1 MKYQTRTADADSFR
15 GLRYLH
21 GLSYSNVAMLTL
33 FLYLYL
39 LAPYFDLR
47 VMVLHG
53 GMLATAFL
61 LMRHFRLAFKVLALE
76 SVLMVFIVLC
86 LFAIYNL
93 VVVAIYSVEF
103 TTAFQTYL
111 IQVCIYI
118 MLGLVLAM
126 SLMQKALDMDQV
138 ITLIFKLVTFV
149 VFVNAL
155 IIVIEYHVPA
165 FRAFVES
172 MLYLPENSNINYLTR
187 EYRLRGIAS
196 GGAANLS
203 LFHGMVLVIIQ
214 ALYIKHKIGVVYT
227 LVASVTIF
235 TSLLFIGR
243 TGILIGFIGI
253 VIFHALNLMM
263 ARNKLSLRRFFL
275 YISLAAIIVVAPP
288 VFAIF
293 FPDNV
298 LAYSI
303 SFLYEGVE
311 GLREEGTT
319 RAVANMFEIP
329 NKWGKLL
336 FGVGAHWGD
345 FTLQGSVDAGYMR
358 MLTALGIPLALAF
371 YCFYAF
377 LAKYLFNLTHYKSV
391 WIVIMIIMFIAEIKE
406 PFIFKGYSARLV
418 WMMIGMGICYASC
431 SPFLSDQRQ
440 DQMQPEEGGRA
451 SHHET

>member
-1 MKYQTRTADADSFR
+1 
-15 GLRYLH
+15 
-21 GLSYSNVAMLTL
+21 MLTL

-165 FRAFVES
+165 FRAFIES

-431 SPFLSDQRQ
+431 SPFLSGQRQ
-440 DQMQPEEGGRA
+440 DQMQPEEGGRP
-451 SHHET
+451 SDHQVQ

>member
-1 MKYQTRTADADSFR
+1 MKFQTRTADPDSFR

-21 GLSYSNVAMLTL
+21 GLSYLNVVMLTL

-39 LAPYFDLR
+39 LSPYFDLR

-53 GMLATAFL
+53 GMLATACFL
-61 LMRHFRLAFKVLALE
+61 LMNGRLALKALALE
-76 SVLMVFIVLC
+76 SVLIVFIVLC
-86 LFAIYNL
+86 LFALYNL
-93 VVVAIYSVEF
+93 LVVSVYAIEF
-103 TTAFQTYL
+103 TTTLQTYI

-126 SLMQKALDMDQV
+126 KLMQKALDLDQV
-138 ITLIFKLVTFV
+138 ITLIFKLVTLV

-155 IIVIEYHVPA
+155 IILIEYQVPP
-165 FRAFVES
+165 FRAFIES
-172 MLYLPENSNINYLTR
+172 LLYLPDNSNINYLTR

-214 ALYIKHKIGVVYT
+214 ALYIKNKIGTAYT

-235 TSLLFIGR
+235 SSLLFIGR
-243 TGILIGFIGI
+243 TGILVGFIGI
-253 VIFHALNLMM
+253 VIFHLLNLMM
-263 ARNKLSLRRFFL
+263 ARNKLAFRRLVL
-275 YISLAAIIVVAPP
+275 YVSLAAIVIVAPP
-288 VFAIF
+288 VFSLF

-303 SFLYEGVE
+303 SFLYQGVE
-311 GLREEGTT
+311 GMQAEGTT
-319 RAVANMFEIP
+319 RAVANMFDIP

-345 FTLQGSVDAGYMR
+345 FSLQGRVDAGYMR

-371 YCFYAF
+371 YIFYAF
-377 LAKYLFNLTHYKSV
+377 LAKYVLSITHYKSV
-391 WIVIMIIMFIAEIKE
+391 WIVLIVIMFIAEIKE
-406 PFIFKGYSARLV
+406 PFIFKGYSARLI

-431 SPFLSDQRQ
+431 SPLHADQRKFQ
-440 DQMQPEEGGRA
+440 AKGEA
-451 SHHET
+451 

>member
-15 GLRYLH
+15 GFRYLH

-61 LMRHFRLAFKVLALE
+61 LLRHYRLAFKVLALE

-111 IQVCIYI
+111 IQVCIYL

-126 SLMQKALDMDQV
+126 SLMQRALDMDQV

-155 IIVIEYHVPA
+155 IIVIEYRVPA
-165 FRAFVES
+165 FRAIIES

-253 VIFHALNLMM
+253 VSFHALNLMM
-263 ARNKLSLRRFFL
+263 ARDKLSLRRLFL
-275 YISLAAIIVVAPP
+275 YVSLAVIIVLAPP
-288 VFAIF
+288 VFSIF

-303 SFLYEGVE
+303 SFLYEGIE
-311 GLREEGTT
+311 GLQEEGTT
-319 RAVANMFEIP
+319 RAIANMFDIP

-391 WIVIMIIMFIAEIKE
+391 WIVLMIIMFIAEIKE
-406 PFIFKGYSARLV
+406 PFIFKGYSARLI

-431 SPFLSDQRQ
+431 SPFRSDQRQ
-440 DQMQPEEGGRA
+440 DQVQAEEGGRA